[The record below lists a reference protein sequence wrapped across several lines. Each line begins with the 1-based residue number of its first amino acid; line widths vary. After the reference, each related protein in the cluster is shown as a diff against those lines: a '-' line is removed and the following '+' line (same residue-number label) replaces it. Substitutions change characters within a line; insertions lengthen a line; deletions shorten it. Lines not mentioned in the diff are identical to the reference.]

1 MPRSTPPGH
10 PCYVVVWALPRFLL
24 RRLYFSSAM
33 PQFTKSAPPLSSTA
47 LAYARAATKKVCWR
61 HASPGPCSCP
71 SKWPRLFKQHIL
83 KWRGDGGSHVNETRT
98 QTPDDATFPTATVF
112 LRFRPQRG
120 VFGPR
125 GNKNGAGAE
134 KNDRGPV
141 GAPGASAGKIA
152 PSDVWEQK
160 GGVRAQTVA
169 GYPNGLGRQLP
180 RDASGGSRAP
190 LGTRG
195 GACKPKTA
203 TGAPLETVFPKTKMP
218 DRRFV

>member
-10 PCYVVVWALPRFLL
+10 PCYVVVWALPCFLL
-24 RRLYFSSAM
+24 RRLYFPSAM
-33 PQFTKSAPPLSSTA
+33 SQFTKSAPPLSSTA

-134 KNDRGPV
+134 KTIGGRSGHPGPRL
-141 GAPGASAGKIA
+141 GKSHRRTSGSKRAG
-152 PSDVWEQK
+152 
-160 GGVRAQTVA
+160 GGRK
-169 GYPNGLGRQLP
+169 R
-180 RDASGGSRAP
+180 
-190 LGTRG
+190 
-195 GACKPKTA
+195 
-203 TGAPLETVFPKTKMP
+203 
-218 DRRFV
+218 